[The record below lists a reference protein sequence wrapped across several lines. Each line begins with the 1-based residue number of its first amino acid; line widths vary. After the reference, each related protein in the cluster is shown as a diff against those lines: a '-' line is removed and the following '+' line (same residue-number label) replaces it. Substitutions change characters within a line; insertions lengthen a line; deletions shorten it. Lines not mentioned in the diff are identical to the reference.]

1 MNLNL
6 QLRLL
11 NGPRA
16 IVASRMANWTELYRK
31 TTGLGGYVA
40 TRKCPHYVAT
50 LSLRLGITVSSSCY
64 PVNAMTNLMVPLYV
78 CPISQ

>member
-16 IVASRMANWTELYRK
+16 RARANVASRMANWTELYRK

-40 TRKCPHYVAT
+40 TRKCPHYFAT
-50 LSLRLGITVSSSCY
+50 LSLRHGITVSSSCY
-64 PVNAMTNLMVPLYV
+64 PIMR
-78 CPISQ
+78 